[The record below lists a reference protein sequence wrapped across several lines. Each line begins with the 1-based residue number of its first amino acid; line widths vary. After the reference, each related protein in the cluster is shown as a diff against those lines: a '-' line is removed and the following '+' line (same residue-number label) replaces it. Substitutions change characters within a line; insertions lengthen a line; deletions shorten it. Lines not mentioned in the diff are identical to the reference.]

1 MGELSP
7 RKPPTL
13 VINGFLAVE
22 SLQTRLNSA
31 FPSPPPPLSLHS
43 FPVKGDSARCGFVR
57 KLEFSLS
64 LPPLCFSFSFPPPP
78 KTVRAN
84 FFNEVLFLAAARN
97 FAKKKRGKILFT
109 CLRKLEF

>member
-31 FPSPPPPLSLHS
+31 FPSPPPSLSLHS

-57 KLEFSLS
+57 KLEFSFY
-64 LPPLCFSFSFPPPP
+64 LPPSFPFSFPPPIENS
-78 KTVRAN
+78 AS
-84 FFNEVLFLAAARN
+84 ELFQRS
-97 FAKKKRGKILFT
+97 FISRRGSQF
-109 CLRKLEF
+109 R